1 MNDAHDSQRPP
12 EGGGDA
18 APADAG
24 HGDGASDR
32 GSGSADRHAGAS
44 PGPPAAPPERG
55 ARMIAVMS
63 AIGLIAGA
71 LIVLTYQATLPTIQR
86 NKARALERAIFAV
99 VPGAAEHAP
108 FTVRGDSL
116 AVGEGSPG
124 EQTVH
129 ACYGDDG
136 RLVGVA
142 IEAAGQGFQD
152 VVRFLYGYDPE
163 RGVVVGLKV
172 LESKETP
179 GLGDKI
185 GKDPAFLANFD
196 SLAAAVESGALAHP
210 PELVKHGQKTRPWQ
224 VEAIT
229 GATIS
234 SRAVTRILRE
244 NLERVA
250 PVLARHLDRLRRH
263 PS

>member
-1 MNDAHDSQRPP
+1 MSG
-12 EGGGDA
+12 E
-18 APADAG
+18 
-24 HGDGASDR
+24 
-32 GSGSADRHAGAS
+32 SGS
-44 PGPPAAPPERG
+44 
-55 ARMIAVMS
+55 RMIAVMS
-63 AIGLIAGA
+63 AIGLVAGA
-71 LIVLTYQATLPTIQR
+71 LIVFTYQATLPTIER

-108 FTVRGDSL
+108 FVVRGDSL
-116 AVGEGSPG
+116 VAGEGGPG

-152 VVRFLYGYDPE
+152 VIRFLYGYDPE
-163 RGVVVGLKV
+163 RGVVVGMKV

-185 GKDPAFLANFD
+185 TRDPDFLANFD
-196 SLAAAVESGALAHP
+196 SLATGMSDGAVAHP
-210 PELVKHGQKTRPWQ
+210 PELVKHGQKTRAWQ

-244 NLERVA
+244 NLGRVA
-250 PVLARHLDRLRRH
+250 PVLSRNLDRLRRR